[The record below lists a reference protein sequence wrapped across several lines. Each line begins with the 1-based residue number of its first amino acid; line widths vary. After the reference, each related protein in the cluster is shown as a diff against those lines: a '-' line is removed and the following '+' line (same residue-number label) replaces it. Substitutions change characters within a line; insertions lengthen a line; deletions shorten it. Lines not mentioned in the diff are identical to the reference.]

1 MTKRKS
7 ARERLADGRQPHI
20 VDRIPPGAPG
30 YREANGGRMV
40 VSSPSEV
47 DDLVRRLHP
56 GELITLGDLRAALAR
71 RHAVAVACPVS
82 TAIFLNISARAAE
95 EARALGENLDQ
106 LTPWWRVLS
115 TGGFL
120 NPRFPGGVDLQAVRL
135 AAEGVKTSSLKGGP
149 AVLNFEQHRPEDPL
163 EARPTEPRA
172 PDGIHR

>member
-1 MTKRKS
+1 MWAVSRDTGARQRADAAARSKAQTEKEAAAAAAHL
-7 ARERLADGRQPHI
+7 ARE
-20 VDRIPPGAPG
+20 
-30 YREANGGRMV
+30 
-40 VSSPSEV
+40 
-47 DDLVRRLHP
+47 
-56 GELITLGDLRAALAR
+56 
-71 RHAVAVACPVS
+71 VAQ
-82 TAIFLNISARAAE
+82 ISARTKADAEANERLAAE

-120 NPRFPGGVDLQAVRL
+120 NPKFPGGVDLQAVRL

-163 EARPTEPRA
+163 EARATETRA